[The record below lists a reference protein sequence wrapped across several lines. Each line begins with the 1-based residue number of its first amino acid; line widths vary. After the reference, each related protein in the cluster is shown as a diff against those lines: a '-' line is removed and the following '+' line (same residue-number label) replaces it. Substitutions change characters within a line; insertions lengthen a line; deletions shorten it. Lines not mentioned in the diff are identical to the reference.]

1 MNAPVA
7 SRGRWLATP
16 QVGQFGRRVALLAGG
31 TTLGRL
37 AVILAAPL
45 LTRLYSPDDFGLLAV
60 YTALL
65 GILGSIVC
73 LRYEVAIPLP
83 VSDRS
88 AANLLVLCL
97 LVALVMTLVIGLP
110 VLLAP
115 AWLAGLLG
123 VPALAPYLWL
133 VPVGLLGIGAYQT
146 FSYWSIRKQ
155 DIRRL
160 AGTRIVQGVGQGVVQ
175 IGWGLSI
182 GGPLGLLLG
191 GAFGQM
197 AGSGGLAAAVW
208 RGNRSVIAAIGPHGL
223 GRALRR
229 YRRFPLLAT
238 WSALLNAMTRQLPAI
253 LLAVLFGAGVAG
265 LYALGQRIVRAPMQL
280 IGSAVAQV
288 YMGQAARQARQ
299 DPTSLRR
306 LVGRV
311 TVRMLLLGS
320 LPIVAVALGGPWLF
334 QLIFGPAWEDAGRYV
349 QLLAPAFLAQFAIA
363 PLLQTFAVLERQDL
377 HLAWN
382 VLQLAALG
390 GVFWLSWSLALNPFS
405 LLALVSA
412 SMVVSYVAVF
422 GLLWWQ
428 LGRPAEAA
436 VGPAA

>member
-1 MNAPVA
+1 M
-7 SRGRWLATP
+7 P
-16 QVGQFGRRVALLAGG
+16 QVGPFGRQVTLLAGG
-31 TTLGRL
+31 TTLGRSV
-37 AVILAAPL
+37 VILAAPL
-45 LTRLYSPDDFGLLAV
+45 LTRLYSPSDFGLLVV

-97 LVALVMTLVIGLP
+97 LVALVMTLAIGLP

-123 VPALAPYLWL
+123 VPALAPHLWL
-133 VPVGLLGIGAYQT
+133 VPVGLLGTGVYQA

-155 DIRRL
+155 DVRRL
-160 AGTRIVQGVGQGVVQ
+160 ASTRIVQGVGQVVVQ
-175 IGWGLSI
+175 IGWGLGI
-182 GGPLGLLLG
+182 GGPFGLLLG
-191 GAFGQM
+191 GAFSQM
-197 AGSGGLAAAVW
+197 AGSGSLAAAAW
-208 RGNRSVIAAIGPHGL
+208 RGDRAVIPAIRRRGL

-265 LYALGQRIVRAPMQL
+265 LYALAQRIVRTPMQL
-280 IGSAVAQV
+280 IGGAVAQV

-299 DPTSLRR
+299 DPTVLRR

-320 LPIVAVALGGPWLF
+320 LPIGAVALGGPWLF
-334 QLIFGPAWEDAGRYV
+334 RLLFGPAWADTGRYV

-363 PLLQTFAVLERQDL
+363 PMLQTFDVLERQDL

-390 GVFWLSWSLALNPFS
+390 GVFWLSWSLALDSSS

-412 SMVVSYVAVF
+412 SMVVSYGAVF

-428 LGRPAEAA
+428 LGRPTAA
-436 VGPAA
+436 GAGRAA